1 MKRGILI
8 LCWAIAA
15 YLVVSVMLGFL
26 FGLFVSSIPASDE
39 KEASIKLLAQAID
52 VICKVTPGCV
62 LFLGWLGKLP
72 GTERA
77 P

>member
-1 MKRGILI
+1 MKRAILI

-15 YLVVSVMLGFL
+15 YLVVSVILGFL
-26 FGLFVSSIPASDE
+26 FGMLAAYLPASDE
-39 KEASIKLLAQAID
+39 REASLKLIAQAID

-77 P
+77 A